1 MCKCLKKLFS
11 IFKDDDETHYE
22 EEQQEERDPMKKALL
37 VGINKYAPELNADLR
52 GCVNDVKAMR
62 ELLLGTYGFEPDN
75 IRVVIDERATKQN
88 IIDRLKWL
96 VAGAQPGDELFFHY
110 SGHGA
115 QVRDRDGDELKDH
128 LDEILCPHDLK
139 WDDPLTDDFIG
150 DLFDDLPAG
159 VNLTMFCDSCHSGT
173 MTRGEL
179 LCPTRESHLDWVLP
193 SDTVSINPG
202 DYTQARTMNP
212 PVDIA
217 ARFMDSKVNNKRKV
231 GKGKKGEE
239 ALNHVLISGC
249 QDNQTSSDAYIDGK
263 YQGAFTWAVTEILK
277 VKPNV
282 TYTKLH
288 EKVLTQLNGK
298 FTQVPNLSGP
308 DNMTSRRVFGG
319 SE

>member
-1 MCKCLKKLFS
+1 MCKCLKKLLS
-11 IFKDDDETHYE
+11 IFKDDDEPHYEE

-96 VAGAQPGDELFFHY
+96 VADAQPGDELFFHY

-173 MTRGEL
+173 MTRGQL
-179 LCPTRESHLDWVLP
+179 LGFDKK
-193 SDTVSINPG
+193 PG
-202 DYTQARTMNP
+202 KKDNKPRTISP

-217 ARFMDSKVNNKRKV
+217 SRFMDSKVNSKRKV

-239 ALNHVLISGC
+239 VLNHVLISGC
-249 QDNQTSSDAYIDGK
+249 QDDQTSSDAYIGGK
-263 YQGAFTWAVTEILK
+263 YQGAFTWAVTEVLK

-282 TYTKLH
+282 TYDKLH

-308 DNMTSRRVFGG
+308 GSMTSRRVFGG